1 MGWWLSGQAHFIANA
16 RGQGF
21 KPVEK
26 QMFFCTKLKYA
37 PGGFT
42 LEMGELAKSGYA
54 AFVAALPQ
62 VYMKCSFTAGASKAD
77 TSHLQSGML
86 KK

>member
-1 MGWWLSGQAHFIANA
+1 MIASP
-16 RGQGF
+16 RVSSF
-21 KPVEK
+21 VVWTSK
-26 QMFFCTKLKYA
+26 KYA

>member
-1 MGWWLSGQAHFIANA
+1 MLKVRSHVDALHQIMSNLEDTSDNYDSYT
-16 RGQGF
+16 
-21 KPVEK
+21 P
-26 QMFFCTKLKYA
+26 LIKYA